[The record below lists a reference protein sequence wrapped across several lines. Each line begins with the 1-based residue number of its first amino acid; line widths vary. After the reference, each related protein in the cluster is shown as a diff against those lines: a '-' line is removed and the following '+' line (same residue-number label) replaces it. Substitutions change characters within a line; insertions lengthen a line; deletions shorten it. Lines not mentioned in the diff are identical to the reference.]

1 MQHTTGFVPHELKR
15 AVFKDSLPSSLLS
28 ALHVCRHVGLLTI
41 EVLEARGLKKYD
53 ILGKSDPFIEL
64 STQPLSKEKT
74 SVKKKTLMPHWNET
88 KHVLV
93 QVRPAVIPPDAGLRV
108 VMCWWLTLLHG
119 THRCKTD
126 ANFKCLPGHT
136 GAQHAVLAGGDV
148 RPRSLPAQGDSRTP
162 DPDAQCQ
169 LICSASA
176 QRRCARSTFCSSG
189 SSFPVSVC

>member
-1 MQHTTGFVPHELKR
+1 
-15 AVFKDSLPSSLLS
+15 
-28 ALHVCRHVGLLTI
+28 VGLLTI

-64 STQPLSKEKT
+64 STQPLTKEKT
-74 SVKKKTLMPHWNET
+74 SVKKKTLTPHWNET

-93 QVRPAVIPPDAGLRV
+93 QVRPAVIPPDAGHSCSRV
-108 VMCWWLTLLHG
+108 LVAYTCRWDPHMQN
-119 THRCKTD
+119 D

-136 GAQHAVLAGGDV
+136 GAQHAVFAGGDV

-162 DPDAQCQ
+162 DPDALCQ

-189 SSFPVSVC
+189 SSFHVSVC